1 MLLSVPKPAKLGSS
15 CCGTRVESRSPHP
28 GPLSQNIHIK
38 LDPPA
43 WHNPSPPPGQGEQ
56 PQPVQRQQEAGPLS
70 QRHRFG
76 APLSRGAERV
86 NEEGGTEGSRCP
98 AELSPHASFGKAPLG
113 GRRNFCSPGPTARS
127 RPAAFH
133 AARAVA
139 PTPPDVGLHTRGPGG
154 AARPFKRM
162 AAGPPLRLG

>member
-1 MLLSVPKPAKLGSS
+1 M
-15 CCGTRVESRSPHP
+15 
-28 GPLSQNIHIK
+28 
-38 LDPPA
+38 
-43 WHNPSPPPGQGEQ
+43 
-56 PQPVQRQQEAGPLS
+56 
-70 QRHRFG
+70 
-76 APLSRGAERV
+76 

-98 AELSPHASFGKAPLG
+98 AELSPHAPFGKAPLG